1 MVVYFVAPLLDNFYK
16 KINSKL
22 LVIIC
27 AILLIAFV
35 SDQIYSKDHPNV
47 GKGITDYAMAE
58 QLQAAEAGAECY
70 PETEKTDCR
79 IETVRLY

>member
-1 MVVYFVAPLLDNFYK
+1 MVYFVAPLLDNFFK

-22 LVIIC
+22 AMTVC

-58 QLQAAEAGAECY
+58 QL
-70 PETEKTDCR
+70 K
-79 IETVRLY
+79 V